1 MKNKNVEPKTGNIFD
16 SHAQTFVNTVNCVG
30 VMGKGIA
37 LEFKKRYPDMYKD
50 YAKRCELKQVKLGE
64 PYLYKRTVL
73 PWILNFPTKDHW
85 RSISRLEDIINGL
98 EFLSR
103 HYEEWGITSLAVPPL
118 GTGHGQLDWNVVG
131 PTLYRYLSKLNIPV
145 ELYAPYGTRHEE
157 LQISFL
163 EQAPILNDWNKVK
176 EHSKYMKPSWVAI
189 VAILDQLEKEPY
201 HWPIGSITF
210 QKIAYFAT
218 KAGIP
223 TGLEYSRGSFGP
235 FAPKLKSI
243 ITRLANHK
251 LVEEE
256 RLGNMLQKKV
266 GPTYLD
272 AKKVYKKELDEWE
285 QKIEKIADLFS
296 RMHTQQAEIAATVHF
311 AYETLIKQNKAKPS
325 EKDVLDEVINWKQR
339 RRPPLD
345 ESEVASAIRNLSML
359 SWLDVTASTDLPLPE
374 DELIEY

>member
-1 MKNKNVEPKTGNIFD
+1 MLNKNVEPLEGNIFD
-16 SHAQTFVNTVNCVG
+16 SQAQTLVNTVNCVG

-37 LEFKKRYPDMYKD
+37 LEFKKRFPEMYKE
-50 YAKRCELKQVKLGE
+50 YVIRCESNQVKLGF
-64 PYLYKRTVL
+64 PYLFKRTDE

-85 RSISRLEDIINGL
+85 RSISRLEDIIRGL
-98 EFLSR
+98 DFIAK

-118 GTGHGQLDWNVVG
+118 GTGHGQLDWKIVG
-131 PTLYRYLSKLNIPV
+131 PTLYRHLGKLKIPV
-145 ELYAPYGTRHEE
+145 ELYAPYGTPHEE

-163 EQAPILNDWNKVK
+163 EQVPILNDWNKVK

-189 VAILDQLEKEPY
+189 VAILDEIEKEPY
-201 HWPIGSITF
+201 HWPIGSTSF

-223 TGLEYSRGSFGP
+223 TGLEYRKSSYGP
-235 FAPKLKSI
+235 FAPKLKSV

-266 GPTYLD
+266 GSTYLD
-272 AKKVYKKELDEWE
+272 AKKVYKKELDEW
-285 QKIEKIADLFS
+285 KPIIEKIADLFA
-296 RMHTQQAEIAATVHF
+296 RMNNLQAEVAATVHF
-311 AYETLIKQNKAKPS
+311 PYESLTQKDEKKPS
-325 EKDVLDEVINWKQR
+325 EKEVFDEVMNWKQK

-345 ESEVASAIRNLSML
+345 ESEVASAIRNLSIL
-359 SWLDVTASTDLPLPE
+359 SWLDVEASPDLPIPKE
-374 DELIEY
+374 ELIEF